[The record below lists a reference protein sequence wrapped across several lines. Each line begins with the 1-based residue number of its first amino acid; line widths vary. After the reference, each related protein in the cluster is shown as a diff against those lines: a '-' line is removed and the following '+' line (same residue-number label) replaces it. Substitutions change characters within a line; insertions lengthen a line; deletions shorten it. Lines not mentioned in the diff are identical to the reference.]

1 MTDTAP
7 DTAPDTEPDTE
18 HAAEPAA
25 ELTEAQQR
33 AAALRAEAELF
44 KQSDSARVE
53 NLTRAADELDPP
65 PAPPADAADDT
76 PTAFV

>member
-7 DTAPDTEPDTE
+7 DTAPDT
-18 HAAEPAA
+18 EPAA